1 MELQTSFSYYPKE
14 YLFLASSLERR
25 VKNCLFMGRQLPK
38 KISRKSNLSMG
49 RASWSPGSGT
59 GTGEPLKQNCA
70 AEAAAELPWQVPLG
84 EAWDSLVC
92 GSPRWSKVN
101 RNERKKK
108 KKKEGEQWEKE
119 MLFTLYA
126 AKIKPHCTGAGF
138 RRMFCLRPWL
148 SPSQFK
154 SPVWYTVMPITTSP
168 VLPSF
173 HTHFCWILALQH
185 SGEPTLLKHHLFCCV
200 KGTSYRC
207 SHVTESHYS
216 LQSNDVCIDLQLST
230 ICH

>member
-108 KKKEGEQWEKE
+108 KRKGN
-119 MLFTLYA
+119 
-126 AKIKPHCTGAGF
+126 
-138 RRMFCLRPWL
+138 
-148 SPSQFK
+148 
-154 SPVWYTVMPITTSP
+154 
-168 VLPSF
+168 
-173 HTHFCWILALQH
+173 
-185 SGEPTLLKHHLFCCV
+185 SGKR
-200 KGTSYRC
+200 RC
-207 SHVTESHYS
+207 SSLCMLQRSNPIALGQGFEGCFALGPDSPQASLSH
-216 LQSNDVCIDLQLST
+216 QFDTQWCQ
-230 ICH
+230 